1 MNIRQQF
8 SNLRP
13 AGIFR
18 LIMADPP
25 WSYEM
30 HSEAGDEKS
39 AQAQYQTMRAVGIK
53 AMPLEVLAAPDCLLW
68 LWAVGP
74 MLQRWHH

>member
-25 WSYEM
+25 WSCEM
-30 HSEAGDEKS
+30 RSEAGDEKS
-39 AQAQYQTMRAVGIK
+39 PQAQYQTMRAAGIK
-53 AMPLEVLAAPDCLLW
+53 AMPFASVRLSTLLPS
-68 LWAVGP
+68 P
-74 MLQRWHH
+74 MPIAR